1 MVNKWYKRKEK
12 LKKQNELRIKKDE
25 EKRLKRLAK
34 KRELKNKRIKDAEYS
49 NKMLNE
55 RFEKN
60 IIKENTKKE
69 SNEQIIKKMKKNK
82 EDNEDIKLLF
92 YISHTSSDRFIMFKT
107 SIDEYIKESEE
118 YIKDLKYDEDR
129 TTTRRDKDIIIVKVR
144 ANILFVK
151 KQTKKISDIDYYN
164 FMKRLSKLFNIQEIE
179 LEINKYYSISKE
191 KPLEKVKQNISY
203 DNIRIRNLRKLCFSR
218 GINIKGDEGRK
229 GYINLLNEYDK
240 KK

>member
-69 SNEQIIKKMKKNK
+69 SNEQIIKKMKKNT
-82 EDNEDIKLLF
+82 DIGLL
-92 YISHTSSDRFIMFKT
+92 ISRI
-107 SIDEYIKESEE
+107 
-118 YIKDLKYDEDR
+118 
-129 TTTRRDKDIIIVKVR
+129 TRR
-144 ANILFVK
+144 A
-151 KQTKKISDIDYYN
+151 
-164 FMKRLSKLFNIQEIE
+164 E
-179 LEINKYYSISKE
+179 
-191 KPLEKVKQNISY
+191 
-203 DNIRIRNLRKLCFSR
+203 
-218 GINIKGDEGRK
+218 
-229 GYINLLNEYDK
+229 
-240 KK
+240 